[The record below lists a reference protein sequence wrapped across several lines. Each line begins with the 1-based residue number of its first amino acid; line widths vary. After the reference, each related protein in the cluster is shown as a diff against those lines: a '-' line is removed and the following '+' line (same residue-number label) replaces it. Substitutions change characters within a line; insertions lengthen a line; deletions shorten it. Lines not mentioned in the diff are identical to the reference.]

1 MTEQSYKPRVLVVD
15 DEPQILESI
24 QDLLEDDFD
33 VVISTDA
40 SEAVNVLK
48 DAQIAVILADQR
60 MPKLTGGE
68 FLAKARE
75 LCDAT
80 RILITGYVDIDA
92 LIRAVNDGQ
101 IHSYVPKPWEP
112 ANLKV
117 TVFKAAS
124 YAREVSQRKKAAE
137 VVAEQQE
144 ALARSE
150 AAYREQTKILRSVLD
165 SMGDGVLVTDDS
177 GKMVLLN
184 PAAEHMVGRTA
195 AGTHQAGGAARE

>member
-1 MTEQSYKPRVLVVD
+1 MTEQTYKPTGLVVD

-24 QDLLEDDFD
+24 HALLEDDFE
-33 VVISTDA
+33 VMVRTDA
-40 SEAVNVLK
+40 MEAGELPHN
-48 DAQIAVILADQR
+48 QENAVILADQR
-60 MPKLTGGE
+60 MPNLTGGE
-68 FLAKARE
+68 FLAKARQI
-75 LCDAT
+75 CDAT

-117 TVFKAAS
+117 TVLKAAT
-124 YAREVSQRKKAAE
+124 YAKQVSQRKKAAE

-184 PAAEHMVGRTA
+184 PAAEQMVGRAA
-195 AGTHQAGGAARE
+195 AGTHQSEWVE